1 MCDLP
6 NLEALAETDATSSQA
21 DGTDAE
27 ERKSQRDKLVELA
40 NVATFWHDPD
50 GEPFGTIEVNGHAE
64 NWSVKSR
71 DFRTWLQRRYYE
83 NYHGAPSSQALQD
96 AIGSIEARARF
107 GGEEHQVYL
116 RVAELDGAIYLD
128 LADGRW
134 RVVRITPDGWDVIDP
149 SPVKFRRTRGM
160 RPISEPQ
167 RGGSVNDLRRF
178 LNVASNGDFRLIV
191 GWLLAALRPSGPY
204 PIMVFNGEQGTG
216 KSTQARVLRMLVDP
230 NAAAIRTPPR
240 EERDLLIAARN
251 GWVVCL
257 DNLSGVSPWLSD
269 GLCRLA
275 TGGGF
280 SARQLYTDMDEVL
293 FEVSRPAILNCIPD
307 LATRP
312 DLSDRSIMLTLP
324 MIGDDQRLR
333 EAEFWRDFEATRA
346 TIMGA
351 LLDVVSAAL
360 RRLPDVN
367 LDRAPRM
374 ADFAYWITAA
384 EPALGWPP
392 GSFLEAYEANRETAV
407 EATIEGDA
415 VAQAVCDLMEDR
427 AIWRGTASQ
436 LMTPLEAGVSEFVL
450 RSNNWPKSPNSL
462 SGRLRRAAPSLR
474 AVGIEVELGIREGR
488 QRTRLIEI
496 RKTA

>member
-1 MCDLP
+1 M
-6 NLEALAETDATSSQA
+6 
-21 DGTDAE
+21 
-27 ERKSQRDKLVELA
+27 
-40 NVATFWHDPD
+40 
-50 GEPFGTIEVNGHAE
+50 
-64 NWSVKSR
+64 
-71 DFRTWLQRRYYE
+71 
-83 NYHGAPSSQALQD
+83 
-96 AIGSIEARARF
+96 
-107 GGEEHQVYL
+107 
-116 RVAELDGAIYLD
+116 
-128 LADGRW
+128 
-134 RVVRITPDGWDVIDP
+134 IDP